1 MALGPNPAAIQNNSG
16 GEFWVSETTSTGST
30 TGTWQEMPL
39 IEGVEFTDETSVDV
53 VNNDAGKSFP
63 VNSTQEVIF
72 EATTMQKDTDTLK
85 WATQTARGKYYHVL
99 YKLNE
104 EAIDGN
110 NVWHFLPICKVD
122 PVSGYSTPGTT
133 GPTYR
138 FRAINNSS
146 AITGVDASTVD
157 ADLSSISCA
166 ANLTHA
172 FLSIAT

>member
-39 IEGVEFTDETSVDV
+39 IEGVSFTDETSVDV
-53 VNNDAGKSFP
+53 VNNDAGNSYP
-63 VNSTQEVIF
+63 VNSTREAIF
-72 EATTMQKDTDTLK
+72 EATTMQKDADTLK
-85 WATQTARGKYYHVL
+85 WATETARGKYYHVL
-99 YKLNE
+99 YKLNS

-110 NVWHFLPICKVD
+110 NVWHFIPIAKVD

-133 GPTYR
+133 GPVYR
-138 FRAINNSS
+138 FRAIANAS
-146 AITGVDASTVD
+146 AISGIDASTVD

-166 ANLTHA
+166 AGLIHTY
-172 FLSIAT
+172 LSIAT